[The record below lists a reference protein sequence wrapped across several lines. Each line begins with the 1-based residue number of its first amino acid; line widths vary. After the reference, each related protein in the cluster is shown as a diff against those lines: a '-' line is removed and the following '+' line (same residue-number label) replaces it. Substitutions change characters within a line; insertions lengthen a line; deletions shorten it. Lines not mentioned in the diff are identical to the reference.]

1 MNSSITRTVN
11 VELPGLGSVAIRLS
25 ERGEGRPVLLL
36 HGGAGSVSVTAFA
49 DRFAAERHV
58 RVSTPTHPGFDGTER
73 PESLTAIGE
82 LAALYAALLDT
93 LDLTDVTVVGNSV
106 GGWIAAELA
115 LLHPDRV
122 SSVVLVDAVGI
133 EVPDHPIIDFFVLD
147 ISQVADFSYAD
158 PDTYRIDPAQLS
170 PAVLQVMAAN
180 RGTLQVYGGSMVD
193 PTLRGRLPEITLP
206 TLVIWGDAD
215 RVTEPENG
223 RAFADAIPNAEFVIM
238 KDTGHLPQIESPAE
252 LIPLLWDFA
261 DAHAV
266 GKPVA

>member
-1 MNSSITRTVN
+1 MNSTITHTVD
-11 VELPGLGSVAIRLS
+11 VELPGVGSVAVRIS
-25 ERGEGRPVLLL
+25 ERGEGRPILLL
-36 HGGAGSVSVTAFA
+36 HGGAGLVSVAAFA
-49 DRFAAERHV
+49 DRFAAERHA
-58 RVSTPTHPGFDGTER
+58 RVLTPTHPGFDGTER
-73 PESLTAIGE
+73 PESLTTVGE
-82 LAALYAALLDT
+82 LAALYVALLDT
-93 LDLTDVTVVGNSV
+93 LELTDVTVVGNSV

-133 EVPDHPIIDFFVLD
+133 EAPDHPIIDFFALD
-147 ISQVADFSYAD
+147 LAQIADYSYAD

-206 TLVIWGDAD
+206 TLVIWGEAD
-215 RVTEPENG
+215 RVTDPENG
-223 RAFADAIPNAEFVIM
+223 RAFADAIPDAQLVIM

-252 LIPLLWDFA
+252 LISLLWNFA
-261 DAHAV
+261 DTDGFGQPAA
-266 GKPVA
+266 